1 MLQVHCVRYL
11 KTAATSSS
19 AMSLWNIVTIEMSN
33 PWSTHT
39 SLNGYHQWGHPEDL
53 RWCNCSG
60 AESVRPS
67 LFQWAADT
75 TTTCP
80 EGCLLQSRERDT
92 KWDIGERDMERFDWG
107 KKILQC
113 QRHTVCF
120 RVWKIWRVR
129 FLGCE
134 AWDIEERRC
143 VSFLIFQGLLVK
155 YVLKLDKSMLEMHLK
170 SELLFKGQ
178 TSI

>member
-1 MLQVHCVRYL
+1 MLQVHCFRYL
-11 KTAATSSS
+11 KTAASS

-53 RWCNCSG
+53 RWCNVSG

-92 KWDIGERDMERFDWG
+92 KWDIGVRDMERFDWG
-107 KKILQC
+107 NKILEC
-113 QRHTVCF
+113 QRHTVCL
-120 RVWKIWRVR
+120 RVWKIVQIWRVR

-134 AWDIEERRC
+134 AWDIEGRRC
-143 VSFLIFQGLLVK
+143 VSFLISRDCCK
-155 YVLKLDKSMLEMHLK
+155 AWLDKSMLEMHLK

>member
-11 KTAATSSS
+11 KTAASS

-53 RWCNCSG
+53 RWCHVSG

-80 EGCLLQSRERDT
+80 EGCLLQSRMRHWWERY
-92 KWDIGERDMERFDWG
+92 GESW
-107 KKILQC
+107 LS
-113 QRHTVCF
+113 F

-143 VSFLIFQGLLVK
+143 VSFLIFQGSLAK